1 MATEMT
7 FAKWIPRVQHFRFF
21 LFSLDLAYFLMV
33 VISTGSTLS
42 YRLSPLLRCRHIA
55 RGEIYKVPECCCQPN
70 TAGFLLA
77 RRRPADNSLRSL
89 YKRTAEPTKR
99 STQTRKEKNK
109 FCQERDACF
118 SRPVYTPPVL
128 IDERER
134 ALRDLGPYFFHVE
147 KDPDFKLPSILNGSY
162 KNLKREELKRLVLFL
177 RLPLS
182 FPFLSFP
189 RLYRELCCCTAQPPE
204 VRLEKEQ
211 KSKSTRQ
218 RHRAYTSGPA
228 SGIRHYAAVITR
240 E

>member
-99 STQTRKEKNK
+99 STQTRKEKK
-109 FCQERDACF
+109 
-118 SRPVYTPPVL
+118 
-128 IDERER
+128 
-134 ALRDLGPYFFHVE
+134 
-147 KDPDFKLPSILNGSY
+147 
-162 KNLKREELKRLVLFL
+162 
-177 RLPLS
+177 
-182 FPFLSFP
+182 
-189 RLYRELCCCTAQPPE
+189 
-204 VRLEKEQ
+204 
-211 KSKSTRQ
+211 
-218 RHRAYTSGPA
+218 
-228 SGIRHYAAVITR
+228 
-240 E
+240 

>member
-99 STQTRKEKNK
+99 STQTRKEKK
-109 FCQERDACF
+109 ISFARKETRVFLA
-118 SRPVYTPPVL
+118 RYT
-128 IDERER
+128 
-134 ALRDLGPYFFHVE
+134 LRQ
-147 KDPDFKLPSILNGSY
+147 S
-162 KNLKREELKRLVLFL
+162 
-177 RLPLS
+177 
-182 FPFLSFP
+182 
-189 RLYRELCCCTAQPPE
+189 
-204 VRLEKEQ
+204 
-211 KSKSTRQ
+211 
-218 RHRAYTSGPA
+218 
-228 SGIRHYAAVITR
+228 
-240 E
+240 